1 MQFIVGAKQ
10 GDHLFLF
17 DWVSKQE
24 YQIYEHQTTDGK
36 AHRYRYINGA
46 PLNKSHADFGLVH
59 RFGHP

>member
-1 MQFIVGAKQ
+1 MAKRGIGAKQ

-36 AHRYRYINGA
+36 THRYRHFNKRV
-46 PLNKSHADFGLVH
+46 LNSNQKR
-59 RFGHP
+59 RFGIE